1 MYSSSNSINAFPLL
15 SSSYHLSPPF
25 FGHDGTDIFLHHDHS
40 HSHPDLLAN
49 DLLTVNSP
57 VIDTIFGMSV
67 SNKLPSNTN
76 QETNG
81 VLISGNHS
89 SGPHSVLIP
98 SKKAGKK
105 DRHSKIWTAQGPRDR
120 RVRLSIEIARK
131 FFDLQ
136 DILGFDKASKT
147 IDWLLTKSKT
157 AIKELVKTKQSNCG
171 ECEEE
176 EEEEEEEVVE
186 VEVEEEE
193 EKEGGVV
200 SKGMK
205 PNVMEGKKV
214 KQQDRGA
221 FHLLARE
228 SRARA
233 RTRAR
238 ERTREKMCKRTIND
252 PKSSS
257 SIQVEGCE
265 RSIREL
271 RNKTLVVGCEGN
283 GVISY
288 SKASQELLSDI
299 VEDSIVIKRKSKPS
313 SIFNYQQNPS
323 KDVRSIAISHYHFYL

>member
-25 FGHDGTDIFLHHDHS
+25 FGHDGADIFLHHDHS
-40 HSHPDLLAN
+40 HSHGHPDLLAN

-89 SGPHSVLIP
+89 SDPHSVLIP
-98 SKKAGKK
+98 SKKVGKK

-136 DILGFDKASKT
+136 DILG
-147 IDWLLTKSKT
+147 
-157 AIKELVKTKQSNCG
+157 
-171 ECEEE
+171 
-176 EEEEEEEVVE
+176 
-186 VEVEEEE
+186 
-193 EKEGGVV
+193 
-200 SKGMK
+200 
-205 PNVMEGKKV
+205 
-214 KQQDRGA
+214 GA

-252 PKSSS
+252 PKLSSS

-271 RNKTLVVGCEGN
+271 KNKTLVVGCEGN

-299 VEDSIVIKRKSKPS
+299 AEDSIVIKRRSKPS

-323 KDVRSIAISHYHFYL
+323 KDNFKPWEACNNSNSQCSYGLIRYS

>member
-1 MYSSSNSINAFPLL
+1 M
-15 SSSYHLSPPF
+15 
-25 FGHDGTDIFLHHDHS
+25 
-40 HSHPDLLAN
+40 
-49 DLLTVNSP
+49 
-57 VIDTIFGMSV
+57 
-67 SNKLPSNTN
+67 
-76 QETNG
+76 
-81 VLISGNHS
+81 
-89 SGPHSVLIP
+89 
-98 SKKAGKK
+98 
-105 DRHSKIWTAQGPRDR
+105 
-120 RVRLSIEIARK
+120 
-131 FFDLQ
+131 
-136 DILGFDKASKT
+136 
-147 IDWLLTKSKT
+147 
-157 AIKELVKTKQSNCG
+157 KQSNCG

-176 EEEEEEEVVE
+176 EEEEVE
-186 VEVEEEE
+186 VEVEEEVEEEE

-252 PKSSS
+252 PKLSSS

-271 RNKTLVVGCEGN
+271 KNKTLVVGCEGN

-299 VEDSIVIKRKSKPS
+299 AEDSIVIKRKSKPS

-323 KDVRSIAISHYHFYL
+323 KDNFKPWEACNNSNSQCSYGLIRYS